1 MTFDY
6 PSFPVAKRAL
16 ALVLAS
22 VLFGCLT
29 SVSTPSF
36 AQTTSA
42 SDVQNAATD
51 VYVYGYPLVTME
63 LTRRSFTNVATAS
76 PTNAPMGQFANMVS
90 YPAVDDHRVTAPNA
104 DTLYSTAWLD
114 VSKEPYV
121 LSIPDMHGRY
131 FLMPMLDGFTNVFQV
146 PGKRTTGT
154 GAQKYLISGPGWNGT
169 VPAGLTHYKSP
180 TGLVWI
186 LGRIYCTGT
195 QADYAAVH
203 AQQAQLSLVP
213 LSAYGKAYTP
223 PAGTVDPTLN
233 QTGGVRDQVEALTPA
248 QYFSLLGD
256 LLKTNP
262 PEMPQD
268 TAIVGEMK
276 QLGLTPGQSWNV
288 STLADAAQS
297 AITAAKPAAVNRI
310 KAFATQGGIEMVN
323 GWGVL
328 KKTGLYGSDYLDR
341 AFVTAVGLGAN
352 RPQDAIYPFTQAS
365 FDGSKTYFV
374 KFAKGETPPVNGF
387 WSITMYDPAYFFV
400 KNSLN
405 KQSISPRQHFA
416 AGPDGSVVLYFSNKQ
431 PTGVPASNWLPA
443 PPGKFLLMMRNYWP
457 NPTPPSL
464 LDGSWKPPAVQQKS

>member
-1 MTFDY
+1 MATR
-6 PSFPVAKRAL
+6 STRNGWLKVAYSLIAVVAIVCEPK
-16 ALVLAS
+16 V
-22 VLFGCLT
+22 T
-29 SVSTPSF
+29 T
-36 AQTTSA
+36 AQS
-42 SDVQNAATD
+42 SSSNMEKMATD
-51 VYVYGYPLVTME
+51 VYVYGYSLVTME

-76 PTNAPMGQFANMVS
+76 PTNAPMGQFANMQS

-154 GAQKYLISGPGWNGT
+154 GAQNYLISGPGWNGS
-169 VPAGLTHYKSP
+169 VPAGVTHYKSS

-195 QADYAAVH
+195 PQDYAAVH
-203 AQQAQLSLVP
+203 AEQAKLSLEP
-213 LSAYGKAYTP
+213 LSAYGNPYTP
-223 PAGTVDPTLN
+223 AAGTVNPSFN
-233 QTGGVRDQVEALTPA
+233 KKAGVRDQVEALSTN
-248 QYFSLLGD
+248 QYIGLLGE

-268 TAIVGEMK
+268 AAIVNEMK
-276 QLGLTPGQSWNV
+276 QLGLTPGQTWDV
-288 STLADAAQS
+288 SKLGSSAQS
-297 AITAAKPAAVNRI
+297 ALNSAKLHAVSRI
-310 KAFATQGGIEMVN
+310 KAFAAQGLENVN
-323 GWGVL
+323 GWEIL
-328 KKTGLYGSDYLDR
+328 KKTGLYGDDYLDR

-365 FDGSKTYFV
+365 YVGSKTYV
-374 KFAKGETPPVNGF
+374 IHFAKGLIPPVKGF
-387 WSITMYDPAYFFV
+387 WSITMYNPAYFFV
-400 KNSLN
+400 KNALN

-416 AGPDGSVVLYFSNKQ
+416 QNSDGSIDLYFSNKQ
-431 PTGVPASNWLPA
+431 PAGVPASNWLPA

-457 NPTPPSL
+457 DPTSPSL
-464 LDGSWKPPAVQQKS
+464 LDGTWKPPAIQQKG